1 LQPAGLPRYKRS
13 RRAVAQDSFA
23 MAMNFAPQ
31 DADEFAAL
39 LAESAAPAR
48 TRFKPGDRVRGQVLF
63 LGENNATLL
72 LPDGQEGLLDLSGL
86 RGKDGQPTVK
96 EGDSVEGHVVR
107 IRDRVIE
114 VARHL
119 GRGTVNMDVL
129 HEAAQSGLPI
139 SGTISATNKGG
150 YVIDLGN
157 GAQGFCPH
165 AMVDVRRVEDPNTL
179 VGQRFEFR
187 VLEIRDQKDVLL
199 SRRAVLQEA
208 QERNIET
215 TRAALVVGA
224 RLKGTVTNVRE
235 FGAFVDLG
243 GIEGMIPASEL
254 AYGRVKVEEVVHPGE
269 KVEVEVMR
277 VEPSVDNRGRPN
289 LRISLSMRALT
300 ADPFE
305 AALPALLPGVVL
317 EGKVRR
323 TEVFGAF
330 VELVP
335 GVEGLVHVS
344 AFGRR
349 VIRPSDVVQPE
360 QRVTVRILAVDAAAR
375 RVSLA
380 YVAPENLIKILD
392 PNAKKPSDTAGLR
405 IVGVAL
411 PLEDRGAAE
420 GLQSAPNNQR
430 AERARVPGMGEV
442 LTVTVDKH
450 ESFGV
455 FVTWGTPP
463 QLGRGLVPVSELGL
477 ATGADTRRNLPVG
490 STFEAVVLDSRP
502 DGKVRLSKAAAI
514 HAREQNEAN
523 DWLKQQTGA
532 AASLGRK
539 KGA

>member
-1 LQPAGLPRYKRS
+1 MVMK
-13 RRAVAQDSFA
+13 FT
-23 MAMNFAPQ
+23 PQ

-39 LAESAAPAR
+39 LAENASP
-48 TRFKPGDRVRGQVLF
+48 TRNRYKPGDKVRGQVVF
-63 LGENNATLL
+63 LGEKTATLL
-72 LPDGQEGLLDLSGL
+72 LPDGQEGLLDLSGM
-86 RGKDGQPTVK
+86 RGKDGQLTVGT
-96 EGDSVEGHVVR
+96 GDSVEGHVVR

-114 VARHL
+114 IARHI

-129 HEAAQSGLPI
+129 HEAARSGLPI
-139 SGTISATNKGG
+139 AGVITATNKGG
-150 YVIDLGN
+150 YVVDLGN

-165 AMVDVRRVEDPNTL
+165 AMVDLRRVEDPNTL
-179 VGQRFEFR
+179 VGQRFDFR

-199 SRRAVLQEA
+199 SRRAVLQEE
-208 QERNIET
+208 QERKAEDA
-215 TRAALVVGA
+215 RAAVVVGA

-243 GIEGMIPASEL
+243 GVEGMIPASEL

-277 VEPSVDNRGRPN
+277 VEPSVDNRGRPS
-289 LRISLSMRALT
+289 LRISLSMRALA

-305 AALPALLPGVVL
+305 GALPALLPGVVL

-323 TEVFGAF
+323 VELFGAF

-349 VIRPSDVVQPE
+349 VNRPSDVVQAE
-360 QRVTVRILAVDAAAR
+360 QRVTVRVLAVDAAQR
-375 RVSLA
+375 RISLA
-380 YVAPENLIKILD
+380 YVAPENLSKILD
-392 PNAKKPSDTAGLR
+392 PSAKKPSDVAGLH

-411 PLEDRGAAE
+411 QLEDRGAAE
-420 GLQSAPNNQR
+420 GLQNAPSNQR
-430 AERARVPGMGEV
+430 AEKARVPAMGEV

-455 FVTWGTPP
+455 FVTWGVPP

-490 STFEAVVLDSRP
+490 STFEAVVLDARP
-502 DGKVRLSKAAAI
+502 DGKVRLSKAAAV
-514 HAREQNEAN
+514 HAREQNEAS
-523 DWLKQQTGA
+523 DWLKQQASTVATHAGVGSLGEA
-532 AASLGRK
+532 LMASLSRK
-539 KGA
+539 KGS